1 MARRGQTTTLAER
14 VEIGER
20 WQAGQKDP
28 QIAAA
33 MNLRIWTVRK
43 WRRRYQKQGRSGLGS
58 RMGRPRTGALGQSPL
73 ELRDTIRD
81 MRKAHR
87 GWGPITIR
95 IELEDMPHFTGLQL
109 PSRSRIAA
117 FLRQEGLTRKY
128 ERHVE
133 LPQPRAADPQ
143 RAHEEW
149 EMDAQGAIKVP
160 ELGRVAVI
168 NIVDLFSRVKVGS
181 LPCLNP
187 AHPSTQDYQLA
198 LRQAFVRYGLPQRM
212 SLDHDSVFFDNSHA
226 SPFPSVLHLWLIAL
240 GVEVR
245 FIDKRP
251 PMQHS
256 VIERCHQTVSQQ
268 AIAGQHLSDEG
279 TLHHSLAARLDFLN
293 TRYPSCSLAGLPPL
307 IAHPEAT
314 HSGRY
319 YRLEWEEDLLDMQRV
334 HDYLAKGRWFRR
346 SGPFGQLSIGARR
359 HGVGRAFPNQT
370 FEVTFDSQTL
380 EFICLP
386 ADGREKI
393 RVPAQGLTKSAL
405 MGELSPLMAC
415 PAYQLAL
422 PFSPSAWREMML
434 AHNLTGTTL

>member
-1 MARRGQTTTLAER
+1 MARRGQTTNLAER

-20 WQAGQKDP
+20 WEAGQKDP
-28 QIAAA
+28 EIAVA
-33 MNLRIWTVRK
+33 MNLRVWTVRK
-43 WRRRYQKQGRSGLGS
+43 WRRKYQKQGRSGLGS
-58 RMGRPRTGALGQSPL
+58 RMGRPRIGALGQSPL

-81 MRKAHR
+81 MRKAHP
-87 GWGPITIR
+87 GWGPITIQT
-95 IELEDMPHFTGLQL
+95 ELEGMSHFTGLKL
-109 PSRSRIAA
+109 PSRPRIAA
-117 FLRQEGLTRKY
+117 FLKQEGLTRKY
-128 ERHVE
+128 DRHVE
-133 LPQPRAADPQ
+133 LPQPRTADPQ

-160 ELGRVAVI
+160 ELGPVSII
-168 NIVDLFSRVKVGS
+168 NITDLFSRVKVES

-198 LRQAFVRYGLPQRM
+198 LRQAFVKYGLPQRI
-212 SLDHDSVFFDNSHA
+212 SLDHDSVFFDNTHA

-251 PMQHS
+251 PVEHS
-256 VIERCHQTVSQQ
+256 VIERSHQTVSQQ
-268 AIAGQHLSDEG
+268 AIAGQHFSDEV
-279 TLHHSLAARLDFLN
+279 TLRKSLAARLDFLN
-293 TRYPSCSLAGLPPL
+293 RRYPSRSLAGQPPL
-307 IAHPEAT
+307 SAHPEAR
-314 HSGRY
+314 HSGRL

-346 SGPFGQLSIGARR
+346 SGLLGLLSVGHYRY
-359 HGVGRAFPNQT
+359 GVGRAFGNQT

-380 EFICLP
+380 EWICLP
-386 ADGREKI
+386 ADGRDKI
-393 RVPAQGLTKSAL
+393 RIPAQGLTKSAL

-434 AHNLTGTTL
+434 ANNLTGTTL

>member
-1 MARRGQTTTLAER
+1 MARRGQTTNLAER

-28 QIAAA
+28 EIAVA
-33 MNLRIWTVRK
+33 MNLPVWTVRK
-43 WRRRYQKQGRSGLGS
+43 WRRKYQKQGRSGLDS

-81 MRKAHR
+81 MREAHP

-95 IELEDMPHFTGLQL
+95 TELEDMSHFTGLQL

-117 FLRQEGLTRKY
+117 FLRQQGLTRKY

-160 ELGRVAVI
+160 ELGPVSVI
-168 NIVDLFSRVKVGS
+168 NITDLFSRVKVGS

-198 LRQAFVRYGLPQRM
+198 LRQAFVHYGLPQRI
-212 SLDHDSVFFDNSHA
+212 SLDHDSVFFDNTHA

-251 PMQHS
+251 PVEHS

-268 AIAGQHLSDEG
+268 AIAGQYFSDE
-279 TLHHSLAARLDFLN
+279 LALRESLAVRCDFLN
-293 TRYPSCSLAGLPPL
+293 TRYPSRSLAGQPPL
-307 IAHPEAT
+307 IAHPEAR
-314 HSGRY
+314 HSGCF
-319 YRLEWEEDLLDMQRV
+319 YRLEWEEDLLAMQRV

-346 SGPFGQLSIGARR
+346 SGPVGLLSLGHHRY
-359 HGVGRAFPNQT
+359 GVGRAFGNQT

-380 EFICLP
+380 EWICLP
-386 ADGREKI
+386 ADGRERI
-393 RVPAQGLTKSAL
+393 RIPAQGLTKSAL
-405 MGELSPLMAC
+405 MGELSPLLAC

-422 PFSPSAWREMML
+422 PISPSAWRQMTL
-434 AHNLTGTTL
+434 ANNLTGTTL